1 MSDLQTQMKQAVA
14 EAAVAQIRD
23 GMVVGLGSGST
34 AALMIQGLGARL
46 AAGQLH
52 DIVGVTTSFQGEV
65 LAAELGIPL
74 RALNAIDRI
83 DLAIDGADEVDPSFQ
98 LIKGGG
104 ACHVQEKLVADRA
117 ERFIVV
123 VDSTKLVQRLNLDF
137 LLPVEVLP
145 GAWVQV
151 QSRLK
156 SMGGVAELRMA
167 TRKAGPVVTDQGNLV
182 LDVRFEAGISDPI
195 ALERDIN
202 NLPGVLEN
210 GLFVNLADEVLVGEI
225 NDGVVDLP
233 IAEYPD
239 GSVFTPEGLPSV
251 GDVPDAE
258 AMHAQECTGPFNE
271 ATAVRAAVTQEITQ
285 GGEVRTVSVGDA
297 RGIHDSE
304 HTTHENASLDPTR
317 EA

>member
-65 LAAELGIPL
+65 LAAELRIPL

-225 NDGVVDLP
+225 NDGVAGVRSL
-233 IAEYPD
+233 ER
-239 GSVFTPEGLPSV
+239 V
-251 GDVPDAE
+251 G
-258 AMHAQECTGPFNE
+258 
-271 ATAVRAAVTQEITQ
+271 
-285 GGEVRTVSVGDA
+285 
-297 RGIHDSE
+297 
-304 HTTHENASLDPTR
+304 
-317 EA
+317 

>member
-34 AALMIQGLGARL
+34 AALMIKGLGARL
-46 AAGQLH
+46 AAGQLR

-74 RALNAIDRI
+74 CALNAIDRI

-123 VDSTKLVQRLNLDF
+123 VDSTKLVQCLNLDF

-182 LDVRFEAGISDPI
+182 LDVRFESGISDPI

-210 GLFVNLADEVLVGEI
+210 GLLVNLADEVLVGEI
-225 NDGVVDLP
+225 SDGV
-233 IAEYPD
+233 A
-239 GSVFTPEGLPSV
+239 G
-251 GDVPDAE
+251 
-258 AMHAQECTGPFNE
+258 
-271 ATAVRAAVTQEITQ
+271 VR
-285 GGEVRTVSVGDA
+285 
-297 RGIHDSE
+297 
-304 HTTHENASLDPTR
+304 SLER
-317 EA
+317 VN

>member
-1 MSDLQTQMKQAVA
+1 MTDLQTQMKQAVA

-83 DLAIDGADEVDPSFQ
+83 DLAIDGAGEVDPSFQ

-225 NDGVVDLP
+225 KDGV
-233 IAEYPD
+233 A
-239 GSVFTPEGLPSV
+239 G
-251 GDVPDAE
+251 
-258 AMHAQECTGPFNE
+258 
-271 ATAVRAAVTQEITQ
+271 VR
-285 GGEVRTVSVGDA
+285 
-297 RGIHDSE
+297 
-304 HTTHENASLDPTR
+304 SLER
-317 EA
+317 VV

>member
-34 AALMIQGLGARL
+34 AALMIKGLGARL
-46 AAGQLH
+46 AAGQLR

-74 RALNAIDRI
+74 CALNAIDRI

-123 VDSTKLVQRLNLDF
+123 VDSTKLVQCLNLDF

-167 TRKAGPVVTDQGNLV
+167 TRKAGPIVTDQGNLV
-182 LDVRFEAGISDPI
+182 LDVRFETGISDPI
-195 ALERDIN
+195 TLERDIN

-225 NDGVVDLP
+225 SNGV
-233 IAEYPD
+233 A
-239 GSVFTPEGLPSV
+239 G
-251 GDVPDAE
+251 
-258 AMHAQECTGPFNE
+258 
-271 ATAVRAAVTQEITQ
+271 VRSLE
-285 GGEVRTVSVGDA
+285 R
-297 RGIHDSE
+297 
-304 HTTHENASLDPTR
+304 AS
-317 EA
+317 